1 MKFHTL
7 MIAASM
13 GMLALAQSGAA
24 NAQIKQDVARA
35 VKCAPGVPLP
45 GCQTMGDKA
54 INKGV
59 NAGATAGQKIQNNE
73 IRKSNAAAAKIRRKQ
88 F

>member
-24 NAQIKQDVARA
+24 NAQIKQDVTRA

-45 GCQTMGDKA
+45 GCQNSTDRA

-73 IRKSNAAAAKIRRKQ
+73 IRKSNAAAAKIRKKQ